1 MKNAKLERAYRIDD
15 GKHFRLKDIDPADTG
30 QLQSADEAKEH
41 LQKDVARLE
50 DLQAKLY
57 AQNCWSLLLI
67 LQGMDA
73 AGKDGTLKHVMSGV
87 NPEGVKVHSFK
98 TPSEA

>member
-67 LQGMDA
+67 LQRMDA
-73 AGKDGTLKHVMSGV
+73 AGKDCTLKHVMLEEKPVG
-87 NPEGVKVHSFK
+87 GKRDSFQ
-98 TPSEA
+98 TA